1 MVLKRSRCIVCRITI
16 SEESFPICCGPSLLF
31 TRNGS
36 NRTILSYGQFPFLKL
51 LYREDGLNQETIA
64 KRLLFNKAT
73 IARAMDK
80 LEREGYVSRIQ
91 DKTDGRANRIF
102 LTPKGREI
110 EPAITQLS
118 QEWNSILISGFT
130 EIESLVLKELTRK
143 IVANVMH
150 AMELED
156 TTIIT
161 ELMK

>member
-1 MVLKRSRCIVCRITI
+1 
-16 SEESFPICCGPSLLF
+16 
-31 TRNGS
+31 
-36 NRTILSYGQFPFLKL
+36 
-51 LYREDGLNQETIA
+51 
-64 KRLLFNKAT
+64 
-73 IARAMDK
+73 MDK

>member
-16 SEESFPICCGPSLLF
+16 SEELSYLLRPQSAF

-36 NRTILSYGQFPFLKL
+36 NHYKRHGQFPFLKL
-51 LYREDGLNQETIA
+51 LYREDEINQETIA

-80 LEREGYVSRIQ
+80 LNGKDMYPAFRI
-91 DKTDGRANRIF
+91 KRMNRQPDL

-110 EPAITQLS
+110 EPAVTKLS

-130 EIESLVLKELTRK
+130 EIESLVLKKLARK
-143 IVANVMH
+143 TVANVMH

>member
-1 MVLKRSRCIVCRITI
+1 MQDYHLGGVVSYLLRAQSAFYSQRLK
-16 SEESFPICCGPSLLF
+16 PY
-31 TRNGS
+31 N
-36 NRTILSYGQFPFLKL
+36 LSYGQFPFLKL